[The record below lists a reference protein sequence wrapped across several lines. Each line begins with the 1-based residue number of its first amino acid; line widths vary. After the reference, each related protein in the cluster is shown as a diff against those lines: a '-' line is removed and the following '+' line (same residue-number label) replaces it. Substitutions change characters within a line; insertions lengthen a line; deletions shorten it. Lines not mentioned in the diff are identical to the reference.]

1 MSGEEE
7 KSEGYKAQK
16 EHERRG
22 KSRGKHRKR
31 EKLLTEL
38 ILILKGW
45 SHFLFGLKVF
55 YNLCTTYVEMDRTG
69 FLCSHSI
76 KNATVYFK
84 SFESESCGK

>member
-1 MSGEEE
+1 MSEEEE
-7 KSEGYKAQK
+7 KREGYKAQK
-16 EHERRG
+16 EHERRE

-31 EKLLTEL
+31 EKLLTEI

-45 SHFLFGLKVF
+45 PCFLFGLKVF

-84 SFESESCGK
+84 SINFF